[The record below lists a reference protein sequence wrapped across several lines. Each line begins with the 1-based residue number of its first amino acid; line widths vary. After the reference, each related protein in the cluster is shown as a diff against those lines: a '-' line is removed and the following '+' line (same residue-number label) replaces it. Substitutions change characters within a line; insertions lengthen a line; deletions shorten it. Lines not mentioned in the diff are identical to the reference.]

1 MFCLILAACTALL
14 TGCAGFGIGSGGS
27 GGSGAIAS
35 ETQPTQLSLRLPN
48 RAAVVQDRNTA
59 DVYLTDL
66 SHETLERLGNG
77 DLSPEISGTLV
88 HIHIFLNP
96 KPGRTPI
103 EDTAASST
111 ARLVVVARG
120 QIGVYDGAGFLLP
133 GRSLRKGSASGTLR
147 NAPSRL
153 TRATPGFTDLLG
165 PARLEVSFS
174 AKSEPDKADPIA
186 RAVRVLS
193 AAAEPVD

>member
-1 MFCLILAACTALL
+1 
-14 TGCAGFGIGSGGS
+14 
-27 GGSGAIAS
+27 
-35 ETQPTQLSLRLPN
+35 LSLRLPN

-66 SHETLERLGNG
+66 SKTPSSASATETSLRRSPNAGPYSH
-77 DLSPEISGTLV
+77 LSEPQARPHTHRGHRGEFDGPSG
-88 HIHIFLNP
+88 
-96 KPGRTPI
+96 GRRPRP
-103 EDTAASST
+103 D
-111 ARLVVVARG
+111 RRVRR
-120 QIGVYDGAGFLLP
+120 AGFLLP